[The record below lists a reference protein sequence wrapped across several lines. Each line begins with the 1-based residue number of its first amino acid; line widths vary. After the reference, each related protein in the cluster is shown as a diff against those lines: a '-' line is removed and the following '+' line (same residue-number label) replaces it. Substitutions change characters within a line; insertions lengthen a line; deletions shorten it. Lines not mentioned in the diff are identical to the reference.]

1 MNWFALAA
9 LFFVL
14 SPGVLLTIPPGPKGL
29 FRSGQTSVAAA
40 LVHALVFV
48 LVLSF
53 CRRWFFSSEG
63 FLSGK
68 SESDPDLGAAM
79 GTTMC
84 PEGTVRVAGACRSTC
99 LGGRYNAAEK
109 TCY

>member
-1 MNWFALAA
+1 MNWFGLAA

-14 SPGVLLTIPPGPKGL
+14 SPGVLLTIPPGSKGF

-48 LVLSF
+48 LVASCCKRVFLIA
-53 CRRWFFSSEG
+53 EG
-63 FLSGK
+63 FLTGK
-68 SESDPDLGAAM
+68 SEGDADSGSAM
-79 GTTMC
+79 GVTMC
-84 PEGTVRVAGACRSTC
+84 PEGTLRVAGACRSIC

>member
-14 SPGVLLTIPPGPKGL
+14 SPGVLLTIPAGSKGF

-48 LVLSF
+48 LVVSCCKRFFLSA
-53 CRRWFFSSEG
+53 EG
-63 FLSGK
+63 FANGNP
-68 SESDPDLGAAM
+68 EGDPDSGLALGK
-79 GTTMC
+79 TPC
-84 PEGTVRVAGACRSTC
+84 PDGTVRISGACRSTC
-99 LGGRYNAAEK
+99 LGGQYNSGSK
-109 TCY
+109 SCY